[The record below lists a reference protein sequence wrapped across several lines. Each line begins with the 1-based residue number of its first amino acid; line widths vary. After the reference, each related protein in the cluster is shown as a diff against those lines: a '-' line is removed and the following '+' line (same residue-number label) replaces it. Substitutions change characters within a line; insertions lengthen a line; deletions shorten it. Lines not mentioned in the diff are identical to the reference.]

1 MPRALW
7 TGAISFGLVNVP
19 VKLTTAV
26 SKKDVRFHQLH
37 AADGARVE
45 QRRVCSA
52 DGEELGWSDLAKG
65 YELSPGQH
73 VIVRPDELEALDP
86 DATRTIDVLDFVNE
100 ADVDPVYYQHPYYLV
115 PDRQP
120 SDKAYA
126 LLREAMVRSGKVAI
140 ARFVMRSKEYLAVIR
155 PRGSALLLSTMLFAD
170 EVVEVDAIDGLPEHI
185 ALDDRELEMAEQLI
199 GQLTTEFDP
208 ARYEDHHRRRVLDL
222 IEAKA
227 EGKDVVTTPAS
238 PAEATGVIDLVAALE
253 ASLEE
258 AEKRRSA

>member
-1 MPRALW
+1 VTVPRALW

-37 AADGARVE
+37 AADGARIE
-45 QRRVCSA
+45 QRRVCTA
-52 DGEELGWSDLAKG
+52 DGEELAWGDLVKG
-65 YELSPGQH
+65 YEISPGRH
-73 VIVRPDELEALDP
+73 VIVAPEELEALDP

-115 PDRQP
+115 PDKP
-120 SDKAYA
+120 TSDKAYA
-126 LLREAMVRSGKVAI
+126 LLREAMVRTGKVAI

-155 PRGSALLLSTMLFAD
+155 PRDGALLLSTMLFGD
-170 EVVEVDAIDGLPEHI
+170 EVVAVDEIDGLPDVEI
-185 ALDDRELEMAEQLI
+185 DDREMSMAEQLI
-199 GQLTTEFDP
+199 EQLTTEFD
-208 ARYEDHHRRRVLDL
+208 ASRYEDRYRQRVLDL
-222 IEAKA
+222 LEAKA
-227 EGKDVVTTPAS
+227 EGKDVVVAPA
-238 PAEATGVIDLVAALE
+238 AEESSAVVDLVAALE